1 MPPSE
6 QMGIYTP
13 CLLYTSSRFISEIPE
28 EYLEKSGRSLYD
40 QTREYGGSWR
50 DSSWGRGDGMERTA
64 PRREGGYTRPD
75 AGEGRPRRKV
85 SYGTSTVGS
94 ARMSGGK
101 VDLQKGE
108 MVTHDAFGQGMVIS
122 VTPMGGDALLEIAF
136 DNVGTKRLMYK
147 SASAHLKKN
156 G

>member
-1 MPPSE
+1 MF
-6 QMGIYTP
+6 
-13 CLLYTSSRFISEIPE
+13 L
-28 EYLEKSGRSLYD
+28 
-40 QTREYGGSWR
+40 YGGSWR
-50 DSSWGRGDGMERTA
+50 DSSWGRGDGMEHTA
-64 PRREGGYTRPD
+64 PRREGGGYTRPG

-85 SYGTSTVGS
+85 SYGTATVGS
-94 ARMSGGK
+94 ARMTGGK